1 MRVRKPRTRNIPTE
15 TAIKNAKPK
24 EESYK
29 LTDAHGLH
37 LLITSSGGKLRR
49 FRYRFAG
56 KENTLGLGAY
66 SPNDPEQ
73 VSLAKARE
81 RCFEARKLIG
91 EGRNPAA
98 ERKRPQPS
106 AATGAADEAGVT
118 FESAAREWLASYK
131 SNLTPKYGAVIQRDG
146 LVGQFFG

>member
-1 MRVRKPRTRNIPTE
+1 MRLRMRVRKPRTRNIPSTLAE

-24 EESYK
+24 EKPYK

-66 SPNDPEQ
+66 SPNDPEH

-81 RCFEARKLIG
+81 LCFEARKLIG

-98 ERKRPQPS
+98 ERKRPQPPPRP
-106 AATGAADEAGVT
+106 
-118 FESAAREWLASYK
+118 ARLMRLASRSK
-131 SNLTPKYGAVIQRDG
+131 APQGNGSPHISRT
-146 LVGQFFG
+146 